1 MDIREQITGLGHIGI
16 PVRNIDDTVAFYQ
29 MIGFQVALDTVNPQN
44 SQKVIFLKQKDVML
58 ELYQQEETAL
68 VAGAINHIALDV
80 NDLDAVYRYVC
91 EKGLNNTKDTIH
103 RLPSWKNGV
112 RYFTIEGPNG
122 EKIEFSQYL

>member
-16 PVRNIDDTVAFYQ
+16 PVRDIDDTAAFYQ

-103 RLPSWKNGV
+103 RLPFWKNGV

>member
-1 MDIREQITGLGHIGI
+1 MREQITGLGHIGI
-16 PVRNIDDTVAFYQ
+16 PVRDIDDTVAFYQ
-29 MIGFQVALDTVNPQN
+29 MIGFRVVLDTVNPQN

-80 NDLDAVYRYVC
+80 NDLDAIYRYVC
-91 EKGLNNTKDTIH
+91 EKGLNNTKDIIH
-103 RLPSWKNGV
+103 QLPFWKRGV

-122 EKIEFSQYL
+122 ERIEFSQYL

>member
-103 RLPSWKNGV
+103 RLPFWKNGV

>member
-103 RLPSWKNGV
+103 RLPFWKNGV
-112 RYFTIEGPNG
+112 RYFTIEGPNK
-122 EKIEFSQYL
+122 EKVEFSQYL

>member
-1 MDIREQITGLGHIGI
+1 MDMREQITGLGHIGI
-16 PVRNIDDTVAFYQ
+16 PVRDIDDTVAFYQ
-29 MIGFQVALDTVNPQN
+29 MIGFRVVLDTVNPQN

-80 NDLDAVYRYVC
+80 DDLDAIYRYVC

-103 RLPSWKNGV
+103 QLPFWKSGV

-122 EKIEFSQYL
+122 ERIEFSQYL

>member
-44 SQKVIFLKQKDVML
+44 SQKVIFLKQKDVVL

-103 RLPSWKNGV
+103 RLPFWKNGV

>member
-16 PVRNIDDTVAFYQ
+16 PARNIDDTVAFYQ

-103 RLPSWKNGV
+103 RLPFWKNGV

>member
-103 RLPSWKNGV
+103 RLPFWKNGV
-112 RYFTIEGPNG
+112 RYFTIEGLNG

>member
-1 MDIREQITGLGHIGI
+1 MREQIAGLGHIGI
-16 PVRNIDDTVAFYQ
+16 PVRDIDDTVAFYQ
-29 MIGFQVALDTVNPQN
+29 MIGFRVVLDTVNPQN

-80 NDLDAVYRYVC
+80 NDLDAIYRYVC

-103 RLPSWKNGV
+103 QLPFLKSGV

-122 EKIEFSQYL
+122 ERIEFSQYL

>member
-1 MDIREQITGLGHIGI
+1 MLEQITGLGHIGI
-16 PVRNIDDTVAFYQ
+16 PVRDIDDTVAFYQ
-29 MIGFQVALDTVNPQN
+29 MIGFRVVLDTVNPQN

-91 EKGLNNTKDTIH
+91 EKGLNNTPAS
-103 RLPSWKNGV
+103 LL
-112 RYFTIEGPNG
+112 
-122 EKIEFSQYL
+122 EKRGKIFYD

>member
-29 MIGFQVALDTVNPQN
+29 MIGF
-44 SQKVIFLKQKDVML
+44 
-58 ELYQQEETAL
+58 
-68 VAGAINHIALDV
+68 H
-80 NDLDAVYRYVC
+80 
-91 EKGLNNTKDTIH
+91 TIH
-103 RLPSWKNGV
+103 RLPFWKNGV

>member
-103 RLPSWKNGV
+103 RLPFWKNGV

-122 EKIEFSQYL
+122 EKIEFSQYV